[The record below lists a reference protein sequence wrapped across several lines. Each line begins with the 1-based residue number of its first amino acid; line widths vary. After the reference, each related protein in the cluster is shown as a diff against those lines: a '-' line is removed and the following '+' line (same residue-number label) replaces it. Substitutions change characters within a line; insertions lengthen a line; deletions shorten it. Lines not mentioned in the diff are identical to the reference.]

1 MLSWAVCPESEPT
14 PPGDILVLALTV
26 DSYTVYKT
34 AIVMCGIL
42 SLILLLFRV
51 VELNFRAAHLY
62 WRESADA
69 ASGWFV
75 ASRTDAAETRHDSDI
90 VVERVYEH

>member
-1 MLSWAVCPESEPT
+1 VYGSAVYGSVTILRRQLVTKPGGQPVSEPT
-14 PPGDILVLALTV
+14 PPGDILVLVLTR

-51 VELNFRAAHLY
+51 VELGFRAAHLY
-62 WRESADA
+62 
-69 ASGWFV
+69 
-75 ASRTDAAETRHDSDI
+75 
-90 VVERVYEH
+90 

>member
-1 MLSWAVCPESEPT
+1 MCKSVATLRQQLIARLGGLPGSERT
-14 PPGDILVLALTV
+14 PPGDILVLVLTR

-51 VELNFRAAHLY
+51 VELSFRAAHLY
-62 WRESADA
+62 
-69 ASGWFV
+69 
-75 ASRTDAAETRHDSDI
+75 
-90 VVERVYEH
+90 